1 MKLQRLLLIS
11 IVANLVC
18 LAGLF
23 WFLSDRKVPAGPS
36 QAAPVAAAS
45 APSQA
50 APVERVVREVEP
62 FHWSQ
67 VEAADY
73 QTYVE
78 NLRRIGCPEET
89 IRDLVK
95 QDLDKLYD
103 QRKADIL
110 SKSPARKDYWKT
122 GNPSTLS
129 RPSSATSSQMA
140 QLDREKTRCWATCSD
155 HRVWRPLIG
164 RARWPEPV
172 RSPTAAMRWILSR
185 RKPRR
190 N

>member
-1 MKLQRLLLIS
+1 MNLQRLFLIS
-11 IVANLVC
+11 ILVNLVC

-23 WFLSDRKVPAGPS
+23 WMLTERQQSPTQLVT
-36 QAAPVAAAS
+36 PVSVAAS
-45 APSQA
+45 AGVGQA
-50 APVERVVREVEP
+50 PAQETPVERIVREVEA

-67 VEAADY
+67 IEADDY

-110 SKSPARKDYWKT
+110 SKAPA
-122 GNPSTLS
+122 LS
-129 RPSSATSSQMA
+129 
-140 QLDREKTRCWATCSD
+140 
-155 HRVWRPLIG
+155 LIH
-164 RARWPEPV
+164 
-172 RSPTAAMRWILSR
+172 I
-185 RKPRR
+185 
-190 N
+190 